1 MYPWGKQK
9 RRCYLHLYYNAT
21 NRAKDVDKFNEQLLQ
36 VQGVRSRSGKS
47 VADHQEAYDDFLI
60 QKTTPKRG
68 LQVSFN
74 SEAVSQ
80 YIKFYAGFQALVSN
94 GIKDPVEAM
103 RVYRDKDAVREVLR
117 RPRRTRST

>member
-1 MYPWGKQK
+1 MLK
-9 RRCYLHLYYNAT
+9 T
-21 NRAKDVDKFNEQLLQ
+21 MNEELLPYK
-36 VQGVRSRSGKS
+36 GELGSGKPK
-47 VADHQEAYDDFLI
+47 ADHQKAYDDFLI

-80 YIKFYAGFQALVSN
+80 HICRYTGFQALLSN

-103 RVYRDKDAVREVLR
+103 RVYCDKDAVEKCFDDLKNSFDMKRLR
-117 RPRRTRST
+117 MHTSGTILIALDIQLPGVSS